1 LLGATQV
8 IVSVFETYLV
18 ESIFPHDLNHPDC
31 HSVADHSP
39 KSVGVGLTKVGRFV
53 VVDAQIGVFKDFLT
67 LTKTPA
73 FTVL

>member
-1 LLGATQV
+1 
-8 IVSVFETYLV
+8 
-18 ESIFPHDLNHPDC
+18 
-31 HSVADHSP
+31 
-39 KSVGVGLTKVGRFV
+39 LTKVGRFV